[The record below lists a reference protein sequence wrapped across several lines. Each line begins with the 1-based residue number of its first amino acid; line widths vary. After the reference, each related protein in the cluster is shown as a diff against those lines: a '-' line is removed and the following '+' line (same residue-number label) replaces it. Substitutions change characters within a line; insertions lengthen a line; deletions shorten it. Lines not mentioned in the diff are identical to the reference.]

1 MTDDQNLA
9 SGRART
15 RAAGRARRA
24 RKAALRQGAFEALA
38 SGFTPQQIAEA
49 RGVSVKTVRREIDR
63 ALAERRLDAPERYAL
78 LQVARLTKALRLA
91 DALIDRGDVRGV
103 APLVKIVG
111 ALDRYHGLDRRSV
124 PAAPPARLEPPEPP
138 PAPPLA
144 LTHAGEPD
152 LAADADHGT

>member
-1 MTDDQNLA
+1 MTDDQNPA
-9 SGRART
+9 SERART

-38 SGFTPQQIAEA
+38 SGFSPEQIAEA
-49 RGVSVKTVRREIDR
+49 RRVSVKTVRREIDR
-63 ALAERRLDAPERYAL
+63 ALAERRLDAPERYAH

-91 DALIDRGDVRGV
+91 DALIGRGDVRGV

-111 ALDRYHGLDRRSV
+111 ALDRYHGLDRRSA
-124 PAAPPARLEPPEPP
+124 PAAPPAQLEAPEPAS
-138 PAPPLA
+138 APLLA

-152 LAADADHGT
+152 PAADADRGT